1 MYHSILDTDLYK
13 YTTSYAYMKMFP
25 DAECTF
31 KFTDR
36 NRIPRTTE
44 FLENYK
50 KKMKE
55 LCMIHLTDE
64 EFHWVVSAIPFIPMY
79 YWEWLR
85 SFRFEYDKM
94 NIYLDEDNVLCIEVT
109 DKNYK
114 ASLYEI
120 PHLFTV
126 PEVNNT
132 GKPIDWDLTMSK
144 LKDKVD
150 LANKNG
156 VLFSEF
162 GTRRRFS
169 YEVQDK
175 VCAYLK
181 EHANTCVG
189 TSNVHFAMKY
199 NMRPCGT
206 HPHEWFMFHGAQ
218 FGYKNANYM
227 ALENWVN
234 VYDGDLG
241 TALTDTYT
249 TDVFFRNFSMKQ
261 AKLFDG
267 IRQDSGDEYKFI
279 EKPKK
284 EEDFKKGHSNN
295 SFVPIDPEWTLE
307 QIVFPNKLK
316 EQLADVISFCKN
328 KNRIINDGELYRF
341 MKGKGCIGINLWG
354 IPGTGKSI
362 AAEAIASELG
372 MKLIQASYSSLM
384 DSLQGNTEKNI
395 SALFDTAVNENCLI
409 LFDEADGLLS
419 ARKTGGSNSESS
431 NLIKSHLLNILDR
444 STAIVVFTTN
454 FFKSY
459 DRAFVRRILWNIEVP
474 APGLHELTEIWK
486 LHLGEKVPKDISYDK
501 LSELTLELSKSR
513 KMNVTGG
520 DIRKLT
526 LMFCTQLT
534 SRRYNTISHEV
545 AASVIE
551 KYLDDLQESNTD
563 IIQTTEVSQKNL
575 SETIKN
581 ELNK

>member
-126 PEVNNT
+126 PEVNNDS
-132 GKPIDWDLTMSK
+132 KPIDWDLTMSK

-181 EHANTCVG
+181 EHAKTCVG

-279 EKPKK
+279 EKAITFYKS
-284 EEDFKKGHSNN
+284 KG
-295 SFVPIDPEWTLE
+295 IDPTTKTIIFSNALDFPKAVEIKKYCEGKIRSAFGIGTNLTCDVYAPDGSKYNAE
-307 QIVFPNKLK
+307 NIVEKMSKCRMNANQPWFITIKISDDLGKHMGDNK
-316 EQLADVISFCKN
+316 E
-328 KNRIINDGELYRF
+328 
-341 MKGKGCIGINLWG
+341 
-354 IPGTGKSI
+354 
-362 AAEAIASELG
+362 
-372 MKLIQASYSSLM
+372 
-384 DSLQGNTEKNI
+384 
-395 SALFDTAVNENCLI
+395 FDHAKYE
-409 LFDEADGLLS
+409 
-419 ARKTGGSNSESS
+419 
-431 NLIKSHLLNILDR
+431 LNI
-444 STAIVVFTTN
+444 
-454 FFKSY
+454 
-459 DRAFVRRILWNIEVP
+459 
-474 APGLHELTEIWK
+474 
-486 LHLGEKVPKDISYDK
+486 
-501 LSELTLELSKSR
+501 
-513 KMNVTGG
+513 
-520 DIRKLT
+520 
-526 LMFCTQLT
+526 
-534 SRRYNTISHEV
+534 
-545 AASVIE
+545 
-551 KYLDDLQESNTD
+551 
-563 IIQTTEVSQKNL
+563 
-575 SETIKN
+575 
-581 ELNK
+581 

>member
-13 YTTSYAYMKMFP
+13 FTTSYAYMKMFP

-150 LANKNG
+150 MANKNG

-181 EHANTCVG
+181 EHAKTCVG

-279 EKPKK
+279 EKAITFYKS
-284 EEDFKKGHSNN
+284 KG
-295 SFVPIDPEWTLE
+295 IDPTTKTIIFSNALDFPKAVEIKKYCEGKIRSAFGIGTNLTCDVYAPDGSKYNAE
-307 QIVFPNKLK
+307 NIVEKMSKCRMNANQPWFITIKISDDLGKHMGDNK
-316 EQLADVISFCKN
+316 E
-328 KNRIINDGELYRF
+328 
-341 MKGKGCIGINLWG
+341 
-354 IPGTGKSI
+354 
-362 AAEAIASELG
+362 
-372 MKLIQASYSSLM
+372 
-384 DSLQGNTEKNI
+384 
-395 SALFDTAVNENCLI
+395 FDHAKYE
-409 LFDEADGLLS
+409 
-419 ARKTGGSNSESS
+419 
-431 NLIKSHLLNILDR
+431 LNI
-444 STAIVVFTTN
+444 
-454 FFKSY
+454 
-459 DRAFVRRILWNIEVP
+459 
-474 APGLHELTEIWK
+474 
-486 LHLGEKVPKDISYDK
+486 
-501 LSELTLELSKSR
+501 
-513 KMNVTGG
+513 
-520 DIRKLT
+520 
-526 LMFCTQLT
+526 
-534 SRRYNTISHEV
+534 
-545 AASVIE
+545 
-551 KYLDDLQESNTD
+551 
-563 IIQTTEVSQKNL
+563 
-575 SETIKN
+575 
-581 ELNK
+581 

>member
-13 YTTSYAYMKMFP
+13 FTTSYAYMKMFP

-126 PEVNNT
+126 PEVNNDS
-132 GKPIDWDLTMSK
+132 KPIDWNLTMSK

-150 LANKNG
+150 MANKNG

-181 EHANTCVG
+181 EHAKTCVG

-279 EKPKK
+279 EKAITFYKS
-284 EEDFKKGHSNN
+284 KG
-295 SFVPIDPEWTLE
+295 IDPTSKTIIFSNALDFPKAVEIKKYCEGKIRSAFGIGTNLTCDVYAPDGSKYNAE
-307 QIVFPNKLK
+307 NIVEKMSKCRMNTNQPWFITIKISDDLGKHMGDNK
-316 EQLADVISFCKN
+316 E
-328 KNRIINDGELYRF
+328 
-341 MKGKGCIGINLWG
+341 
-354 IPGTGKSI
+354 
-362 AAEAIASELG
+362 
-372 MKLIQASYSSLM
+372 
-384 DSLQGNTEKNI
+384 
-395 SALFDTAVNENCLI
+395 FDHAKYE
-409 LFDEADGLLS
+409 
-419 ARKTGGSNSESS
+419 
-431 NLIKSHLLNILDR
+431 LNI
-444 STAIVVFTTN
+444 
-454 FFKSY
+454 
-459 DRAFVRRILWNIEVP
+459 
-474 APGLHELTEIWK
+474 
-486 LHLGEKVPKDISYDK
+486 
-501 LSELTLELSKSR
+501 
-513 KMNVTGG
+513 
-520 DIRKLT
+520 
-526 LMFCTQLT
+526 
-534 SRRYNTISHEV
+534 
-545 AASVIE
+545 
-551 KYLDDLQESNTD
+551 
-563 IIQTTEVSQKNL
+563 
-575 SETIKN
+575 
-581 ELNK
+581 

>member
-126 PEVNNT
+126 PEVNNNN
-132 GKPIDWDLTMSK
+132 KPIDWDLTMSK

-181 EHANTCVG
+181 EHAKTCVG

-279 EKPKK
+279 EKAITFYKS
-284 EEDFKKGHSNN
+284 KG
-295 SFVPIDPEWTLE
+295 IDPTSKTIIFSNALNFPKAVEIKNYCEGKIRAAFGIGTNLTCDVYAPDGSKYNAE
-307 QIVFPNKLK
+307 NIVEKMSKCRMNANQPWFITIKISDDLGKHMGDNK
-316 EQLADVISFCKN
+316 E
-328 KNRIINDGELYRF
+328 
-341 MKGKGCIGINLWG
+341 
-354 IPGTGKSI
+354 
-362 AAEAIASELG
+362 
-372 MKLIQASYSSLM
+372 
-384 DSLQGNTEKNI
+384 
-395 SALFDTAVNENCLI
+395 FDHAKYE
-409 LFDEADGLLS
+409 
-419 ARKTGGSNSESS
+419 
-431 NLIKSHLLNILDR
+431 LNI
-444 STAIVVFTTN
+444 
-454 FFKSY
+454 
-459 DRAFVRRILWNIEVP
+459 
-474 APGLHELTEIWK
+474 
-486 LHLGEKVPKDISYDK
+486 
-501 LSELTLELSKSR
+501 
-513 KMNVTGG
+513 
-520 DIRKLT
+520 
-526 LMFCTQLT
+526 
-534 SRRYNTISHEV
+534 
-545 AASVIE
+545 
-551 KYLDDLQESNTD
+551 
-563 IIQTTEVSQKNL
+563 
-575 SETIKN
+575 
-581 ELNK
+581 

>member
-1 MYHSILDTDLYK
+1 MVYSILDTDLYK
-13 YTTSYAYMKMFP
+13 LTTSYAYMKMFP

-126 PEVNNT
+126 PEVNNDS
-132 GKPIDWDLTMSK
+132 KPIDWDLTMSK

-181 EHANTCVG
+181 EHAKTCVG

-279 EKPKK
+279 EKAIKFYK
-284 EEDFKKGHSNN
+284 SKG
-295 SFVPIDPEWTLE
+295 IDPTAKTIIFSNALDFPKAVEIKKYCEGKIRSAFGIGTNLTCDVYAPDGSKYNAE
-307 QIVFPNKLK
+307 NIVEKMSKCRMNANQPWFITIKISDDLGKHMGDNK
-316 EQLADVISFCKN
+316 E
-328 KNRIINDGELYRF
+328 
-341 MKGKGCIGINLWG
+341 
-354 IPGTGKSI
+354 
-362 AAEAIASELG
+362 
-372 MKLIQASYSSLM
+372 
-384 DSLQGNTEKNI
+384 
-395 SALFDTAVNENCLI
+395 FDHAKYE
-409 LFDEADGLLS
+409 
-419 ARKTGGSNSESS
+419 
-431 NLIKSHLLNILDR
+431 LNI
-444 STAIVVFTTN
+444 
-454 FFKSY
+454 
-459 DRAFVRRILWNIEVP
+459 
-474 APGLHELTEIWK
+474 
-486 LHLGEKVPKDISYDK
+486 
-501 LSELTLELSKSR
+501 
-513 KMNVTGG
+513 
-520 DIRKLT
+520 
-526 LMFCTQLT
+526 
-534 SRRYNTISHEV
+534 
-545 AASVIE
+545 
-551 KYLDDLQESNTD
+551 
-563 IIQTTEVSQKNL
+563 
-575 SETIKN
+575 
-581 ELNK
+581 

>member
-132 GKPIDWDLTMSK
+132 GKPINWELTMSK

-181 EHANTCVG
+181 EHAKTCVG

-279 EKPKK
+279 EKAIKFYK
-284 EEDFKKGHSNN
+284 SKG
-295 SFVPIDPEWTLE
+295 IDPTTKTIIFSNALDFPKAVEIKKYCEGKIRSAFGIGTNLTCDVYAPDGSKYNAE
-307 QIVFPNKLK
+307 NIVEKMSKCRMNANQPWFITIKISDDLGKHMGDNK
-316 EQLADVISFCKN
+316 E
-328 KNRIINDGELYRF
+328 
-341 MKGKGCIGINLWG
+341 
-354 IPGTGKSI
+354 
-362 AAEAIASELG
+362 
-372 MKLIQASYSSLM
+372 
-384 DSLQGNTEKNI
+384 
-395 SALFDTAVNENCLI
+395 FDHAKYE
-409 LFDEADGLLS
+409 
-419 ARKTGGSNSESS
+419 
-431 NLIKSHLLNILDR
+431 LNI
-444 STAIVVFTTN
+444 
-454 FFKSY
+454 
-459 DRAFVRRILWNIEVP
+459 
-474 APGLHELTEIWK
+474 
-486 LHLGEKVPKDISYDK
+486 
-501 LSELTLELSKSR
+501 
-513 KMNVTGG
+513 
-520 DIRKLT
+520 
-526 LMFCTQLT
+526 
-534 SRRYNTISHEV
+534 
-545 AASVIE
+545 
-551 KYLDDLQESNTD
+551 
-563 IIQTTEVSQKNL
+563 
-575 SETIKN
+575 
-581 ELNK
+581 